1 MRFKVYKWAS
11 ASTHLQKCKASPV
24 SAKWQLQTS
33 GLGMSLMTSYGGH
46 HWWPATATGYWLLAT
61 DGKKRM
67 NDSEIPL
74 PSHLYFTFECL
85 LVRKS
90 KLFFSCLLYADLK
103 LESKYRMDFQEQRLR
118 RIFWGSFGSHWCQ
131 HYFVLKSERTY
142 FGGSNII
149 NYCMANNFK

>member
-33 GLGMSLMTSYGGH
+33 GLGMSLMTSYSYRL
-46 HWWPATATGYWLLAT
+46 PAT

-103 LESKYRMDFQEQRLR
+103 LELKYQMDFQEQRLR

-142 FGGSNII
+142 FGGSNI
-149 NYCMANNFK
+149 NYCMANDFK